1 VTANQPGLAGPGALA
16 GSGPASVPTQPAW
29 PAPVADCPVAAVVR
43 LPGSKSVTNRALVLA
58 ALAGGR
64 SVLTEPLR
72 SRDTLL
78 MAAGLRALGVPVR
91 DLDPPAG
98 AAAGQSAAGWVVDGV
113 AGPLHP
119 TAPRVDTGNAGTVAR
134 FLPPIA
140 ALATTAVTF
149 DGDPR
154 MRERPLGPL
163 LAALRALGVNVD
175 DGGRGRLPVQVRG
188 RGAVPG
194 GAVILDASG
203 SSQLVSGLL
212 LAGARYD
219 AGVAVRHDGPP
230 VPSAAHL
237 AMTVAMLRAAGA
249 VVHDVDPQRWCVQS
263 GPLRARDWAVEPD
276 LSSAAAFLAAAMVT
290 AGRVRVPGWP
300 ADTTQPGAVLP
311 ELLSRMGARWS
322 LAADGLELTGP
333 ATISGIDAD
342 LRDCGELAPVLA
354 AVAALASTPSR
365 LRGIAHL
372 RLQETDRLAALARE
386 LGRLGG
392 DVRETAD
399 GLEIRPR
406 PLHGGP
412 VATYADHRLAM
423 AAAVLGLVVPG
434 VLVEDVA
441 TTAKTVPDFVDRWA
455 GLLAGRSGAAD

>member
-1 VTANQPGLAGPGALA
+1 
-16 GSGPASVPTQPAW
+16 
-29 PAPVADCPVAAVVR
+29 
-43 LPGSKSVTNRALVLA
+43 
-58 ALAGGR
+58 
-64 SVLTEPLR
+64 
-72 SRDTLL
+72 
-78 MAAGLRALGVPVR
+78 
-91 DLDPPAG
+91 
-98 AAAGQSAAGWVVDGV
+98 
-113 AGPLHP
+113 
-119 TAPRVDTGNAGTVAR
+119 
-134 FLPPIA
+134 
-140 ALATTAVTF
+140 
-149 DGDPR
+149 
-154 MRERPLGPL
+154 
-163 LAALRALGVNVD
+163 
-175 DGGRGRLPVQVRG
+175 
-188 RGAVPG
+188 
-194 GAVILDASG
+194 
-203 SSQLVSGLL
+203 
-212 LAGARYD
+212 
-219 AGVAVRHDGPP
+219 
-230 VPSAAHL
+230 
-237 AMTVAMLRAAGA
+237 
-249 VVHDVDPQRWCVQS
+249 
-263 GPLRARDWAVEPD
+263 
-276 LSSAAAFLAAAMVT
+276 
-290 AGRVRVPGWP
+290 
-300 ADTTQPGAVLP
+300 
-311 ELLSRMGARWS
+311 MGARWS

-406 PLHGGP
+406 PLHGGL